1 MYEHSIYKVL
11 QRTSNSYQHILA
23 YLFLKRVDIAT
34 SLNKYFAKL
43 KGGFFKIMVNFDDST
58 PELRDF
64 LTYLEVIKGKSTN
77 TVNAY
82 YYDLRLFYRYVKIKN
97 SSNKITFDEI
107 DNLEISDVPFDS
119 IKKVRLTDLYDF
131 MNYVNRSRANSSSAR
146 ARKVSC
152 LKTYFKYLTN
162 KAELIDI
169 DPTVELDAPKIS
181 KKLPRYLDL
190 DSSVKLLNA
199 AEKLNPRDFCILTI
213 LLNCGLRVSELVG
226 INLTDIQENTLRV
239 TGKGD
244 KERQVYLNDACISAI
259 EDYKKVRP
267 KAKPSSSNALFLNK
281 NNERIGVRGVQM
293 LVKKYLLIAGLDYN
307 SYSTHKLRHTAATLM
322 YKYGKVDVLVLQQI
336 LGHTNLSTTQIYTH
350 TDNKQTENALKSNPL
365 ANYSEDKNKQN

>member
-1 MYEHSIYKVL
+1 ME
-11 QRTSNSYQHILA
+11 
-23 YLFLKRVDIAT
+23 
-34 SLNKYFAKL
+34 
-43 KGGFFKIMVNFDDST
+43 GGFFKIMVNFDDST

-107 DNLEISDVPFDS
+107 DNLEISDVPFDW

-131 MNYVNRSRANSSSAR
+131 MNYVNRSRSNSSSAR

-226 INLTDIQENTLRV
+226 INLTDIQDNTLRV

-259 EDYKKVRP
+259 DDYKKVRP

>member
-1 MYEHSIYKVL
+1 MEV
-11 QRTSNSYQHILA
+11 
-23 YLFLKRVDIAT
+23 
-34 SLNKYFAKL
+34 
-43 KGGFFKIMVNFDDST
+43 FFKIMVNFDDST

-97 SSNKITFDEI
+97 SPKLTTNDI
-107 DNLEISDVPFDS
+107 DNLEINDVPFEW
-119 IKKVRLTDLYDF
+119 IKKIRLSDLYDF
-131 MNYVNRSRANSSSAR
+131 MNYVNRSRSNSSSAR

-169 DPTVELDAPKIS
+169 DPTIELDAPKIS
-181 KKLPRYLDL
+181 KKLPKYLDL
-190 DSSVKLLNA
+190 DSSIKLLNA
-199 AEKLNPRDFCILTI
+199 AETINPRDFCMLTI

-226 INLTDIQENTLRV
+226 INLTDIQGENLRV

-244 KERQVYLNDACISAI
+244 KERQVFLNEACIKAI
-259 EDYKKVRP
+259 DDYKKVRP
-267 KAKPSSSNALFLNK
+267 KAKATSSNALFLNHS
-281 NNERIGVRGVQM
+281 NERIGVRGVQM
-293 LVKKYLLIAGLDYN
+293 MVKKYLLMAGLDYN
-307 SYSTHKLRHTAATLM
+307 SYTTHKLRHTAATLM
-322 YKYGKVDVLVLQQI
+322 YKYGKVDVLALQKI

-350 TDNKQTENALKSNPL
+350 TDDQAIENALKSNPL
-365 ANYSEDKNKQN
+365 AGYTKSE

>member
-1 MYEHSIYKVL
+1 
-11 QRTSNSYQHILA
+11 
-23 YLFLKRVDIAT
+23 
-34 SLNKYFAKL
+34 
-43 KGGFFKIMVNFDDST
+43 MVNFDDST

-97 SSNKITFDEI
+97 SSNKISFDEI
-107 DNLEISDVPFDS
+107 NNVEISDVPFEW
-119 IKKVRLTDLYDF
+119 IKKIRLTDLYDF

-190 DSSVKLLNA
+190 DSSVKLLSA

-259 EDYKKVRP
+259 ENYTKVRP
-267 KAKPSSSNALFLNK
+267 KAKAGSTNALFLNRT
-281 NNERIGVRGVQM
+281 NERIGVRGVQM
-293 LVKKYLLIAGLDYN
+293 LVKKYLQIAGLDYN

-365 ANYSEDKNKQN
+365 ANYSEDKIKLE

>member
-1 MYEHSIYKVL
+1 
-11 QRTSNSYQHILA
+11 
-23 YLFLKRVDIAT
+23 
-34 SLNKYFAKL
+34 
-43 KGGFFKIMVNFDDST
+43 MVNFDDST
-58 PELRDF
+58 AELRDF

-77 TVNAY
+77 TVNSY

-97 SSNKITFDEI
+97 SSGKISFDEI
-107 DNLEISDVPFDS
+107 DNLEISDVPFEW
-119 IKKVRLTDLYDF
+119 IKKIRLTDLYDF

-259 EDYKKVRP
+259 ENYMKVRP
-267 KAKPSSSNALFLNK
+267 KAKAGSTNALFLNRT
-281 NNERIGVRGVQM
+281 NERIGVRGIQM

-365 ANYSEDKNKQN
+365 ANYPEDKNKQA